1 MMKDFNAKTVEE
13 YAYRAY
19 HKGFFKEW
27 QVMTSSIHRDE
38 ELNYDDAAEE
48 AYKRLNLVGSD

>member
-1 MMKDFNAKTVEE
+1 MKDFNAKTVEE

-48 AYKRLNLVGSD
+48 AYKRLNLIGSD